1 MKRFATLV
9 GLLAGLAG
17 LATFAL
23 TYFTGGNDAPA
34 VKPRLG
40 NVDLIVHNGADGAEG
55 PPRIEV
61 VLHNAGTGRSIVT
74 RATFRILHVV
84 ELTQCFTQGGLPL
97 SDNYDVVLPHNP
109 AAGQTVTVPV
119 HEQLTGDEAD
129 RFTLSLA
136 EESET
141 QSGQSAEGGHLH
153 VYVFQL
159 EVSLKHDG
167 SAKFD
172 KLGKVLIAVPTLP
185 DPEGTF
191 LTKQIVSPA
200 GRAQRLQDWGPTFF
214 PMYAACWRENTL
226 KLREILRLP
235 GERAEQLTRATS
247 EMVLPPPDLT
257 AGR

>member
-1 MKRFATLV
+1 MVVT
-9 GLLAGLAG
+9 LLAGLAA

-40 NVDLIVHNGADGAEG
+40 NVDLIVHNGDEGESG
-55 PPRIEV
+55 PPRVEV

-74 RATFRILHVV
+74 RATFHILHVV
-84 ELTQCFTQGGLPL
+84 ELTQCFTQGGFPL
-97 SDNYDVVLPHNP
+97 SGNYDVVLPRDP
-109 AAGQTVTVPV
+109 KAGQTVTVPV

-141 QSGQSAEGGHLH
+141 QSGQSLEGGPLH

-172 KLGKVLIAVPTLP
+172 KLGKILVAVPTI
-185 DPEGTF
+185 PELEGFF
-191 LTKQIVSPA
+191 LTKQILSPA
-200 GRAQRLQDWGPTFF
+200 GRAQRLKSWGPTFF
-214 PMYAACWRENTL
+214 PMFAACWRENTV

-235 GERAEQLTRATS
+235 GERAERLTRATA
-247 EMVLPPPDLT
+247 EMVLPPSDLT
-257 AGR
+257 TGR